1 MILYRAMSSA
11 KRLMLLSWSIQLTH
25 IINEKERSEYLS
37 LGDSR

>member
-1 MILYRAMSSA
+1 MILYRANVISKKVDVA
-11 KRLMLLSWSIQLTH
+11 VLEYTVDH